1 MLASWRWLRRKHLA
15 VAVALA
21 ASLTVR
27 IGSTTFPA
35 NQTRASELTELEGP
49 VVKPAPQARRM
60 KAPNGMAMG
69 EAWWERPVSSPLN
82 LAEQPVP
89 ITVESVVLAALQ
101 NSAQVRVYRDIPLI
115 RETTI
120 MEADATFDWTSFID
134 TRWRDISEPVGSI
147 LTTNR
152 SRFKDHDITASGGI
166 RRQNTFGGEVEIA
179 QQFRHQDTNSQ
190 FFVPS
195 NQGSSRLTLSYTQ
208 PLLRGA
214 GRTYN
219 TSITVLAQLDASIGW
234 DEYSLR
240 LQDHLVDVVS
250 AYWDLYVARGSLL
263 QKRRLLEGAQK
274 IRRMLDDRKDY
285 DATYP
290 QITRAEALVRK
301 VEVEVIRAENQVR
314 NLEDELRKRV
324 NDPTLGVPGD
334 TASPELVTN
343 EGPAR
348 YALPVNM
355 MDSISTAMQHRPEVS
370 QSIKRVKK
378 AGVSLSVAKNE
389 LLPILNA
396 VLQTY
401 ASGLRGESDI
411 PGAWT
416 DQFSVREPSYSIG
429 LQYERPIGNRQA
441 KARYQRRCIELR
453 QSQSDLEN
461 TIALLQADVAR
472 AVREVD
478 VAFREVHAR
487 NKAMSSAKD
496 QVDSLFQ
503 QWQTGGGDGNVKS
516 LLLDNLLDAQ
526 ERLTFAEFEYL
537 SAQARY
543 SLALIEY
550 KRALGLLLDNQ
561 STSGSAGNLTEVIH
575 SPPMQID
582 HLPAPLDATPVPT
595 DVSPPSPQLQQL
607 PPPPTPVDVSGN
619 YSETSRGS
627 AFQRN
632 HSWKRK

>member
-1 MLASWRWLRRKHLA
+1 M
-15 VAVALA
+15 
-21 ASLTVR
+21 
-27 IGSTTFPA
+27 FPA
-35 NQTRASELTELEGP
+35 NQVRASELTELEAP
-49 VVKPAPQARRM
+49 VIEPAPQARRM
-60 KAPNGMAMG
+60 KAPNGMAMA
-69 EAWWERPVSSPLN
+69 EAWWERPISSPLN

-190 FFVPS
+190 FFIPS

-285 DATYP
+285 DATHP
-290 QITRAEALVRK
+290 QITRAEALVRR
-301 VEVEVIRAENQVR
+301 VELEVIRAENQVW

-324 NDPTLGVPGD
+324 NDPSLGVPGD
-334 TASPELVTN
+334 TTSPELVTN

-355 MDSISTAMQHRPEVS
+355 MESISTAMQHRPEMS

-378 AGVSLSVAKNE
+378 AGVSLNVAKNE

-429 LQYERPIGNRQA
+429 LQYEQPIGNRQA

-453 QSQSDLEN
+453 QSQSDLET

-478 VAFREVHAR
+478 VAFRGVHAGH
-487 NKAMSSAKD
+487 KAMSSARD
-496 QVDSLFQ
+496 QVNSLFQ

-550 KRALGLLLDNQ
+550 KRALGLLLENQ
-561 STSGSAGNLTEVIH
+561 TTSDFAGDLTEVIH
-575 SPPMQID
+575 SPSPQID
-582 HLPAPLDATPVPT
+582 YRPTPLDVTPVPT
-595 DVSPPSPQLQQL
+595 DVSPPSPQIQQL